1 MKKLILF
8 SLFLM
13 LVSNTFAQQ
22 TAPTETPAPEAKMGR
37 KMKPAGQNS
46 GGGLKAALGLNDDQN
61 AKLKAIQN
69 DFKGKMMAIKSDKSI
84 EKSQKKTQVLDATKK
99 HDADI
104 QAILTPEQA
113 TKWTE
118 LKSKRREQM
127 KGKMKD
133 RKGKKGNLKEDDS
146 EMPDEQN

>member
-1 MKKLILF
+1 MKKLVLF

-22 TAPTETPAPEAKMGR
+22 TAPAETPAPEAKMGR

-46 GGGLKAALGLNDDQN
+46 GGLKAALGLNDDQN
-61 AKLKAIQN
+61 AKVKAIQN
-69 DFKGKMMAIKSDKSI
+69 DFKGKMMAIRSDKSI
-84 EKSQKKTQVLDATKK
+84 EKSQKRTQVLDATKK

-118 LKSKRREQM
+118 LKSKRR
-127 KGKMKD
+127 
-133 RKGKKGNLKEDDS
+133 
-146 EMPDEQN
+146 